1 MYIGM
6 ILLHGNGFIVKLV
19 ANVVVVLLN
28 YIFSKFII
36 FRKRN

>member
-1 MYIGM
+1 
-6 ILLHGNGFIVKLV
+6 LHGNGFIVKLV